1 MFFAPSKSRQRAKI
15 RIMGV
20 SKTSDHIQIKI
31 KMPNPSQESPVSSKA
46 PNQDLNGIDVLCS
59 FKIKINLR
67 QTSAWKYLRTI
78 QLKIVN
84 MSFKVLVMGGV
95 KTNLEHWF
103 CPRAII
109 LILRLSK
116 LSFAGIRLIIMKYIN
131 FGIFYFKCIIF
142 INFFLQKGRL
152 TILIYKML
160 VSVCVCVSVF
170 PCLRS
175 PC

>member
-1 MFFAPSKSRQRAKI
+1 
-15 RIMGV
+15 
-20 SKTSDHIQIKI
+20 
-31 KMPNPSQESPVSSKA
+31 
-46 PNQDLNGIDVLCS
+46 
-59 FKIKINLR
+59 
-67 QTSAWKYLRTI
+67 
-78 QLKIVN
+78 

-116 LSFAGIRLIIMKYIN
+116 LSFAGIRVIIMKYIN

-170 PCLRS
+170 PCLHSLCWFLS
-175 PC
+175 PVKSVWGVWGIIGTSLARACCILSFTQFHARLHAIHAISPNFCYFIQPFFSPLSTCWV